1 MTTVFR
7 RCRVPA
13 AVLAERVV
21 PACTIGA
28 DFSNHVSGAPLSIEC
43 VQLTPPVSVVSSCRR
58 TKRPMGH
65 DVASSESRAPAGG
78 LDSFVNSQE
87 WTLSRSVPDIRLHFS
102 SSALFSLPPWQGI
115 VGSLSS
121 GKSALVHRYLTG
133 SYMQDE
139 SPEGGRFKKEIVVDG
154 HSYLLLIRDEGGP
167 PELQSPARLIRDCG
181 VVRLFP
187 FHLRRSESYF
197 ICRENT
203 VERGRKQ
210 NYKRGGLTDVCSQAP
225 APPRIG
231 VCGFAV
237 DEQLKLLRR
246 KRSSLGPSARS
257 HLRFCGRREQDP
269 AVLSSAALVSVPC
282 LRADFLRGAVPFRA
296 ALGSPQRPSGVRH
309 RDELFSLGE
318 EKKGHARRRRKV
330 EGRRERESIKPERRR
345 SNAGNLGCP
354 CVYMSAN
361 GLGQWC
367 RDARC
372 SLLSVFPFAAAS
384 SISARSN
391 ASASSFRRRQNDD
404 VCEPGREGLT
414 IKILFI
420 WRASFVQLRRSYPRT
435 TGLEDGVVR
444 EFAAVHSTLSS
455 LRRFYSLP
463 GTLCSRRRKE
473 GKQLYLMPRATALRA
488 APRTVRG
495 GCSRRCVC
503 DVSSAASVTECLSCL
518 RPGYF
523 ERRASYSACACVVVL
538 FCSVAPA
545 CGRRDAI
552 SESNPRVIDDSRAR
566 KLASDLKR
574 CSYYET
580 CATYGFNVER
590 VFQDAC
596 QRIVQMRMA
605 STLTPNNSRP
615 STPVG
620 IGATGRAGHFGAASN
635 GYAREQAASS
645 ASSTANAT
653 AQLVNSYNALHG
665 GGTVN
670 QAATNLNQTSLKESH
685 LRQIRDCIATGT
697 SVQREIQKFEKGERA
712 SLSQASE
719 AVPPPASSAT
729 TTTGNNRER
738 PEFVTPCSTP
748 TTARKT
754 RRRSNLFT
762 PLKKADEEKRLRN
775 GEMGSGRVIPVRQ
788 GYLYKKSIKALNK
801 EWKKKYVTLTSDGRL
816 TYHPSL
822 HDYMDDVHGKEIPLM
837 HTTVKIPGQKPRGS
851 RAAGS
856 TPHVNDLT
864 SDVGTLSLAG
874 GVPFF
879 KYKEPREREFPA
891 SFEPADAPHGSNP
904 FFAGMLNGSETQL
917 IPAVPNT
924 NPMLSKL
931 ETPNVKKRHR
941 RMKSTGAKNF
951 EAMEDSD
958 GYEFIIVSLD
968 NKQWQ
973 FEASN
978 GDGRLNSLVD
988 SASSVQAIRTTVPGN
1003 SHCADC
1009 DTPQPDWASLNLG
1022 TLICIECSG
1031 IHRNLGSHISRVRS
1045 LDLDDWPSEH
1055 VAVMMALGNMASNCI
1070 WEGGSAR
1077 GGFAKPGPHSSRDEK
1092 ERWIRAKYEQR
1103 DFLAALPSSS
1113 GPTAAQLREA
1123 VCRGDVRQ
1131 VALLLAHASPQQH
1144 ELVNAPT
1151 SSRDSR
1157 TPLHVAAG
1165 LGNLAMVQLL
1175 LWNNANAKA
1184 VDSEGRTPLVYA
1196 KNSNFSEIYELL
1208 LHSGGPDP
1216 NQLATTLSRRRGS
1229 LSKRSDVFDK
1239 LPASII

>member
-1 MTTVFR
+1 MNNRTQ
-7 RCRVPA
+7 PYYNNS
-13 AVLAERVV
+13 LAIRQEIQRFESVHPSIYAIYDLLEVIPDPLLAQQIREHVV
-21 PACTIGA
+21 C
-28 DFSNHVSGAPLSIEC
+28 IE
-43 VQLTPPVSVVSSCRR
+43 
-58 TKRPMGH
+58 
-65 DVASSESRAPAGG
+65 
-78 LDSFVNSQE
+78 DSFVNSQE
-87 WTLSRSVPDIRLHFS
+87 WTLSRSVPDIRL
-102 SSALFSLPPWQGI
+102 GI
-115 VGSLSS
+115 VGSLTS

-167 PELQSPARLIRDCG
+167 PELQFSCWVD
-181 VVRLFP
+181 
-187 FHLRRSESYF
+187 
-197 ICRENT
+197 
-203 VERGRKQ
+203 
-210 NYKRGGLTDVCSQAP
+210 
-225 APPRIG
+225 
-231 VCGFAV
+231 AV
-237 DEQLKLLRR
+237 I
-246 KRSSLGPSARS
+246 
-257 HLRFCGRREQDP
+257 F
-269 AVLSSAALVSVPC
+269 V
-282 LRADFLRGAVPFRA
+282 
-296 ALGSPQRPSGVRH
+296 
-309 RDELFSLGE
+309 FSLE
-318 EKKGHARRRRKV
+318 NE
-330 EGRRERESIKPERRR
+330 
-345 SNAGNLGCP
+345 
-354 CVYMSAN
+354 
-361 GLGQWC
+361 
-367 RDARC
+367 
-372 SLLSVFPFAAAS
+372 
-384 SISARSN
+384 
-391 ASASSFRRRQNDD
+391 
-404 VCEPGREGLT
+404 
-414 IKILFI
+414 
-420 WRASFVQLRRSYPRT
+420 ASFSAVYSYYMRMAHF
-435 TGLEDGVVR
+435 R
-444 EFAAVHSTLSS
+444 NNAAD
-455 LRRFYSLP
+455 LP
-463 GTLCSRRRKE
+463 LILVGT
-473 GKQLYLMPRATALRA
+473 Q
-488 APRTVRG
+488 
-495 GCSRRCVC
+495 
-503 DVSSAASVTECLSCL
+503 
-518 RPGYF
+518 
-523 ERRASYSACACVVVL
+523 
-538 FCSVAPA
+538 
-545 CGRRDAI
+545 DAI

-574 CSYYET
+574 CTYYET
-580 CATYGFNVER
+580 CATYGFNVDR

-605 STLTPNNSRP
+605 SALTPNNSRP

-620 IGATGRAGHFGAASN
+620 VGAGRVTGHFGVSSN
-635 GYAREQAASS
+635 GYAREQQ
-645 ASSTANAT
+645 TVVPTTNAT
-653 AQLVNSYNALHG
+653 ATLVNSYNALHG
-665 GGTVN
+665 GAVN
-670 QAATNLNQTSLKESH
+670 TPSANVNQTSLKESH
-685 LRQIRDCIATGT
+685 LRQIRDCIASGT
-697 SVQREIQKFEKGERA
+697 SVQREIQKFEKGTPA
-712 SLSQASE
+712 TILSQASE
-719 AVPPPASSAT
+719 SMPPPSALS
-729 TTTGNNRER
+729 GNNRDR

-762 PLKKADEEKRLRN
+762 PLKKTDDEKRLRN

-788 GYLYKKSIKALNK
+788 GYLYKKSVKALNK

-856 TPHVNDLT
+856 TAQVNDLA

-874 GVPFF
+874 
-879 KYKEPREREFPA
+879 
-891 SFEPADAPHGSNP
+891 
-904 FFAGMLNGSETQL
+904 GMLNGSETQL

-978 GDGRLNSLVD
+978 GDDREGWVSAIEQQILSSLQGNESSKAKSRMNSIAD
-988 SASSVQAIRTTVPGN
+988 SASSIQAIRTSVPGN

-1045 LDLDDWPSEH
+1045 LDLDDWPPEH

-1070 WEGGSAR
+1070 WEGSATR
-1077 GGFAKPGPHSSRDEK
+1077 SGCAKPGPHSSRDEK

-1103 DFLAALPSSS
+1103 EFLAPLPSSS
-1113 GPTAAQLREA
+1113 GPTAQQLRDA

-1131 VALLLAHASPQQH
+1131 VALLLAHAAPHQH

-1151 SSRDSR
+1151 SARDSR
-1157 TPLHVAAG
+1157 TPLHMAAA
-1165 LGNLAMVQLL
+1165 LGKLAMVQLL

-1196 KNSNFSEIYELL
+1196 KNSNFTEIYELL

-1216 NQLATTLSRRRGS
+1216 NQLSTTLSRRRGS